1 MKKARALLAATVF
14 IVIYGLPG
22 LVFGAAIR
30 GGGFAGSGLG
40 GSVTIH
46 VKLQQAPGGPAT
58 GTISLSFT
66 GDQSNIFFLDL
77 TVTGGDL
84 ATAAVSGTATL
95 TSGTPPSIVVMDE
108 PFGAQITPG
117 GPGVGGLEFNSIC
130 IASPNGILS
139 VNGIP
144 FPTFVLACAGKSAG
158 DAATVV
164 ILLEHGNIIS
174 SP

>member
-1 MKKARALLAATVF
+1 MLLAATVF
-14 IVIYGLPG
+14 IVFFGLPG
-22 LVFGAAIR
+22 MVFAAAIR

-40 GSVTIH
+40 GPVTIH

-66 GDQSNIFFLDL
+66 GDQPNISFLDL

-84 ATAAVSGTATL
+84 ATGGISGTATL
-95 TSGTPPSIVVMDE
+95 TSGTPPSIVVMDV
-108 PFGAQITPG
+108 PLSAQITPG
-117 GPGVGGLEFNSIC
+117 GPGVGGLEFNSVC
-130 IASPNGILS
+130 IPSPDGILS
-139 VNGIP
+139 ASGIP
-144 FPTFVLACAGKSAG
+144 FPAFVLACAGKKAG

-164 ILLEHGNIIS
+164 ILIEHGNIIF